1 MPMNAT
7 AGGAMLAGV
16 AEAEPDRNWFG
27 RGGCVEQHDDGTLA
41 VFVRGELLGT
51 YCAADVATRDV
62 FIAVVLEQASREDLA
77 RAFRVSLATVGRVAT
92 RFKRGGARA
101 VADYGR
107 RGGWTV
113 RTAKLAQRLAELFAQ
128 GLGPRAAHRVVA
140 EKASY
145 GTVHAMHRQ
154 WSAGRAVPIEAPAP
168 AQQALSLGAS
178 EATPDQ
184 REEREAMATPASV
197 EVAPAG
203 GAHGETTLDE
213 VAPPAGSVVQHLG
226 SWLLLGGL
234 RELGFYGLADQHRG
248 DAVAMPSLRTAI
260 DAAAIALALGEFCVE
275 GVRRLTTP
283 SMETLLRHV
292 GGVSASW
299 VRRVLHDFADVGSK
313 TFPGAMASR
322 LLQPT
327 GEGDRRPLL

>member
-1 MPMNAT
+1 
-7 AGGAMLAGV
+7 LAC
-16 AEAEPDRNWFG
+16 R
-27 RGGCVEQHDDGTLA
+27 
-41 VFVRGELLGT
+41 
-51 YCAADVATRDV
+51 
-62 FIAVVLEQASREDLA
+62 
-77 RAFRVSLATVGRVAT
+77 
-92 RFKRGGARA
+92 
-101 VADYGR
+101 
-107 RGGWTV
+107 
-113 RTAKLAQRLAELFAQ
+113 
-128 GLGPRAAHRVVA
+128 

-234 RELGFYGLADQHRG
+234 RELGFYGLADQHRS

-322 LLQPT
+322 LLQRT
-327 GEGDRRPLL
+327 GEGDDRVWLYVDGHMRPYTGQHVIRKGWRMQDKRAVPGTTDYYVYRDGAVMLSMLAESGDLASRAVQRST